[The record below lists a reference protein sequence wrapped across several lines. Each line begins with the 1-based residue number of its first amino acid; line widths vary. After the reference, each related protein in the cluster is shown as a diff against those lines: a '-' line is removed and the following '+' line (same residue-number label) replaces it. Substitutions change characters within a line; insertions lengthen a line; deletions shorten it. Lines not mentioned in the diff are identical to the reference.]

1 MPYTAPASPVP
12 DFTSAKLVGAYPT
25 PPPSPLLDELAPG
38 HSPDP
43 QVFARTLKPPRRTPS
58 LPTLRPTSPCRALR
72 RAPSAPSLRLT
83 SKGFRLTTPPGIL
96 AVLGGV
102 RVLRVDTASVLDRM
116 PYSPSQAFTTF
127 SARASSATGAV
138 DTERV
143 VAPTSADAKGVDSGV
158 QSESALDTAAVTPV
172 IAPAQVSGKTAKRS
186 VPAPIR
192 VHPPTPTRDQLPPET
207 PPPFAVTPMADL
219 SDSAASSSHTS
230 PYTSPNGSSSSVPTT
245 SSLGITIHTSVLPE
259 VRSPRRAPVEPI
271 TSNINRRSRRPRLF
285 GFTGIDHPTAQGS
298 PVTSPESVN
307 TMGAIPRR
315 TVPQRTKSETSIYTL
330 GHASAHQ
337 KEPKEPHEPII
348 HSRPRRDTG
357 LRLDLKGIV
366 AEPVHRTPVSASVI
380 PHRIVRKKSGEAV
393 RSALKPSGP
402 LHPNGTPK
410 TDEKS
415 RAMWESRSCPTTPS
429 FRKNVHF
436 DSQLE
441 RVKLFLQ
448 DQKPQVVS
456 RQGSPDYSDF
466 ESQDESEPEKVLEIK
481 LPNFPTTHP
490 LEADMYLESLFL
502 NDNRDG
508 LRGVIVVRNYSFQ
521 KLVAVRFTF
530 DWWHTTSEVSASYQ
544 DSIRGGTFDRFTF
557 NIKLGDILERI
568 EEKTLFL
575 CVRYNSDGRELWD
588 SNGGENYQILFDRLN
603 KVAPRS
609 VANRTRNMPK
619 GMRRSRN
626 AWSSTSS
633 NPCGMADLRAR
644 LNRLTAEEE
653 ALTAPIPRSSKPRFS
668 SPSRGSP
675 HMSPRK
681 LRPSGPATPDAVELP
696 ANLGTRYDFGS
707 ALKSS
712 HKQSPTIRSREL
724 QPDRHGSGDF
734 YYPIPAFLHG
744 AGPSSP
750 LAGGD
755 SPSSP
760 ASPLP
765 FNGVGSP
772 LAGPGTT
779 LPALGGG
786 HSSSTSSL
794 SSVNSI
800 IPTPADSPASVR
812 SKVVVEAPQ
821 ESPSPSPSP
830 LSTDSPMSPLDV
842 LPWMKS
848 GDDDLSRSSYSTF
861 IEQFCWGGASTNLTL
876 EPSSSTAD
884 IRRIHSTSALD
895 SFGAGPDLT
904 PRSYTPTASLS
915 RSTSATEVSS
925 NTATP
930 LFSCASPP
938 TREDLER
945 VDSAIRSLS
954 SSLQSTPVEG
964 SPVIG
969 AAPMTRIPS
978 GNTVLAI

>member
-1 MPYTAPASPVP
+1 M
-12 DFTSAKLVGAYPT
+12 G
-25 PPPSPLLDELAPG
+25 PLN
-38 HSPDP
+38 
-43 QVFARTLKPPRRTPS
+43 S
-58 LPTLRPTSPCRALR
+58 LPISKDKTYPILVTCISLIYQHCPRDTLRLPPHLPFPTSPPQNWALR

-192 VHPPTPTRDQLPPET
+192 C
-207 PPPFAVTPMADL
+207 A
-219 SDSAASSSHTS
+219 
-230 PYTSPNGSSSSVPTT
+230 
-245 SSLGITIHTSVLPE
+245 
-259 VRSPRRAPVEPI
+259 
-271 TSNINRRSRRPRLF
+271 
-285 GFTGIDHPTAQGS
+285 
-298 PVTSPESVN
+298 
-307 TMGAIPRR
+307 
-315 TVPQRTKSETSIYTL
+315 
-330 GHASAHQ
+330 Q